1 VGGEEGRKRE
11 RTLLLWLGQHYLCQV
26 LRHHCFVPETKEILT
41 MALVEKVEGLE
52 VAVKSKY
59 GTCCP
64 QV

>member
-1 VGGEEGRKRE
+1 MKGQTSKQAILMPVGSKVPWTAVGEKPG
-11 RTLLLWLGQHYLCQV
+11 
-26 LRHHCFVPETKEILT
+26 
-41 MALVEKVEGLE
+41 ALVEKVEGLE

>member
-1 VGGEEGRKRE
+1 MRGKEDRTRE

-26 LRHHCFVPETKEILT
+26 LRHHCFVPEPKEILT